1 VGRGKNTLEEK
12 GISFDFFYITDLQG
26 NPTGGLQQSR
36 AGWQE
41 YAGTIGINFDKT
53 TIPSRTSMRCW
64 AGRHWARKK
73 RLR

>member
-36 AGWQE
+36 AG
-41 YAGTIGINFDKT
+41 
-53 TIPSRTSMRCW
+53 
-64 AGRHWARKK
+64 
-73 RLR
+73 